1 MIYEFKTEERI
12 LKDFSNYQD
21 LIDLFINLR
30 DANVRSREVSKNQNE
45 FESDLDEIK
54 KRNPKSKS
62 KDQISVIKNVQ
73 NLLI

>member
-21 LIDLFINLR
+21 PIDLFINLR
-30 DANVRSREVSKNQNE
+30 DGNVRSREVLKNQNE
-45 FESDLDEIK
+45 FKSDLDEIK
-54 KRNPKSKS
+54 KRNPESKS